1 MTNGGD
7 EREQQRRPAS
17 ASNAGS
23 ADANVTLE
31 VTENDADMRGGD
43 GSPSTSNAAAAG
55 DQQNPPQPPRPSIR
69 FALSTST
76 RHIPSLHDLDDDVL
90 QALYYDEDE
99 NGDMLL
105 DVVRNITAMRRHL
118 QEQQQPQAPQQQG
131 NNDQQQ
137 QANNGLSIGQGANAN
152 PPVEG
157 EGDGEEMQD
166 EQEEYCFR
174 GLEHMRDNTVM
185 QMRQQAR
192 DQLIDDVLEEQE
204 RQRADEDEG
213 VSPLSP
219 ERFAAVSRAS
229 STSARN
235 RGIVMGIL
243 DEAAVRRDRDAEGEE
258 EGGPPQQGQ
267 PRQEGAGDADNPD
280 NSNSNR
286 RNEDEE
292 DGDGGCGGNGRET
305 LVGLLGAAGRM
316 GLE

>member
-7 EREQQRRPAS
+7 EREQRRPAS

-23 ADANVTLE
+23 ADANATLE

-43 GSPSTSNAAAAG
+43 GSTSTSNAAAG
-55 DQQNPPQPPRPSIR
+55 DQQNPPQPPGQSIR
-69 FALSTST
+69 FAPSTST
-76 RHIPSLHDLDDDVL
+76 RHVPSLHDLDDDIL

-157 EGDGEEMQD
+157 EGEGEEMQD

-174 GLEHMRDNTVM
+174 GLEHMRDNSLTRVATTSSSGTM
-185 QMRQQAR
+185 PG
-192 DQLIDDVLEEQE
+192 E
-204 RQRADEDEG
+204 
-213 VSPLSP
+213 
-219 ERFAAVSRAS
+219 S
-229 STSARN
+229 ST
-235 RGIVMGIL
+235 
-243 DEAAVRRDRDAEGEE
+243 
-258 EGGPPQQGQ
+258 GGRLSSPS
-267 PRQEGAGDADNPD
+267 R
-280 NSNSNR
+280 
-286 RNEDEE
+286 
-292 DGDGGCGGNGRET
+292 
-305 LVGLLGAAGRM
+305 
-316 GLE
+316 

>member
-1 MTNGGD
+1 MTNGG
-7 EREQQRRPAS
+7 EKHEQRRPAS
-17 ASNAGS
+17 SPSNTGRAD
-23 ADANVTLE
+23 ADANLE
-31 VTENDADMRGGD
+31 ATENNGTDA
-43 GSPSTSNAAAAG
+43 SNAAAD
-55 DQQNPPQPPRPSIR
+55 DQQNPPQPSRPTIR
-69 FALSTST
+69 FALSSST

-118 QEQQQPQAPQQQG
+118 QEQQPQAPQQQG
-131 NNDQQQ
+131 NN
-137 QANNGLSIGQGANAN
+137 NGLNIGALDANS
-152 PPVEG
+152 PVEG
-157 EGDGEEMQD
+157 EEEDEEMQ
-166 EQEEYCFR
+166 EEEEEYCFR
-174 GLEHMRDNTVM
+174 GLEHVRDNTVM

-192 DQLIDDVLEEQE
+192 DQVIDNVLEEQE
-204 RQRADEDEG
+204 RQRANEDDG
-213 VSPLSP
+213 VAPLSP
-219 ERFAAVSRAS
+219 ERLAAVSRAS

-235 RGIVMGIL
+235 RGIIMGIL
-243 DEAAVRRDRDAEGEE
+243 DEAAVRRDRHAEGDE

-292 DGDGGCGGNGRET
+292 DGDGGGSGGGNGRET

-316 GLE
+316 GLK